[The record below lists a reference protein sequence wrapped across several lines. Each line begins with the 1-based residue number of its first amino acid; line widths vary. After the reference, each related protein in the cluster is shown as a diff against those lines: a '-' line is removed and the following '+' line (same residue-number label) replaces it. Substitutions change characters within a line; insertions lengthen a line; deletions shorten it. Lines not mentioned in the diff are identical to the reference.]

1 MQSLIILLFL
11 IKIIFKKDKYLLNKR
26 EKTILKYL
34 IAKGIPD
41 YFRQNLWILC
51 SRAKADLADNASYY
65 QDLLKLSKEIPSLYE
80 KQIDKD
86 IRRTVN
92 DNLKNNEELKIK
104 MKNVLMCYSIR
115 NSSIGYCQGFN
126 FLVLRLLEV
135 LKGEV
140 IIYIFL
146 IKIFFIFYL
155 IGRSLLG
162 LL

>member
-1 MQSLIILLFL
+1 M
-11 IKIIFKKDKYLLNKR
+11 
-26 EKTILKYL
+26 
-34 IAKGIPD
+34 
-41 YFRQNLWILC
+41 
-51 SRAKADLADNASYY
+51 
-65 QDLLKLSKEIPSLYE
+65 LKLSKEVPSLYE

-86 IRRTVN
+86 IRRTIN
-92 DNLKNNEELKIK
+92 EKLKSNEDLKIK

-162 LL
+162 FL

>member
-1 MQSLIILLFL
+1 MLT
-11 IKIIFKKDKYLLNKR
+11 KEEKKL
-26 EKTILKYL
+26 LKYL

-51 SRAKADLADNASYY
+51 SRAKADLANNTTYY
-65 QDLLKLSKEIPSLYE
+65 EDLLKLSREVPSLYE

-86 IRRTVN
+86 IKRTIN
-92 DNLKNNEELKIK
+92 DNLKNNDELKKK

-140 IIYIFL
+140 IHFFI
-146 IKIFFIFYL
+146 IKFIFYL
-155 IGRSLLG
+155 
-162 LL
+162 

>member
-1 MQSLIILLFL
+1 MLT
-11 IKIIFKKDKYLLNKR
+11 KE
-26 EKTILKYL
+26 EKQLLKYL

-51 SRAKADLADNASYY
+51 SRAKADLANNTSYY
-65 QDLLKLSKEIPSLYE
+65 EDLLKLSKEVPSLYE

-86 IRRTVN
+86 IKRTIN
-92 DNLKNNEELKIK
+92 DNLKNNDELKKK

-140 IIYIFL
+140 IHFFI
-146 IKIFFIFYL
+146 IKFIFY
-155 IGRSLLG
+155 IQ
-162 LL
+162 

>member
-1 MQSLIILLFL
+1 M
-11 IKIIFKKDKYLLNKR
+11 
-26 EKTILKYL
+26 LKYL
-34 IAKGIPD
+34 IAQGIPE

-51 SRAKADLADNASYY
+51 SRAKADLSNNSTYY
-65 QDLLKLSKEIPSLYE
+65 EDLLKLSKEVPSLYE

-86 IRRTVN
+86 IRRTIN
-92 DNLKNNEELKIK
+92 DNLKNNDELKQK

-140 IIYIFL
+140 IHYLLLNLYFIYNRKKPFGFSVI
-146 IKIFFIFYL
+146 
-155 IGRSLLG
+155 
-162 LL
+162 

>member
-1 MQSLIILLFL
+1 M
-11 IKIIFKKDKYLLNKR
+11 
-26 EKTILKYL
+26 
-34 IAKGIPD
+34 
-41 YFRQNLWILC
+41 
-51 SRAKADLADNASYY
+51 ADNTSYY

-135 LKGEV
+135 LQGEV
-140 IIYIFL
+140 IY
-146 IKIFFIFYL
+146 K
-155 IGRSLLG
+155 LLFNINFVNRKKLFG
-162 LL
+162 CFAI

>member
-1 MQSLIILLFL
+1 
-11 IKIIFKKDKYLLNKR
+11 
-26 EKTILKYL
+26 
-34 IAKGIPD
+34 
-41 YFRQNLWILC
+41 
-51 SRAKADLADNASYY
+51 LADNTSYY

-162 LL
+162 FL

>member
-1 MQSLIILLFL
+1 M
-11 IKIIFKKDKYLLNKR
+11 KKE
-26 EKTILKYL
+26 EKKLLKYL

-51 SRAKADLADNASYY
+51 SRAKADLANNTTYY
-65 QDLLKLSKEIPSLYE
+65 EDLLKLSKEVPSLYE

-86 IRRTVN
+86 IKRTIN
-92 DNLKNNEELKIK
+92 DNLKNNDELKKK

-140 IIYIFL
+140 IHFFI
-146 IKIFFIFYL
+146 IKFIFYL
-155 IGRSLLG
+155 
-162 LL
+162 

>member
-1 MQSLIILLFL
+1 MLT
-11 IKIIFKKDKYLLNKR
+11 KEEKKL
-26 EKTILKYL
+26 LKYL

-51 SRAKADLADNASYY
+51 SRAKADLANNTTYY
-65 QDLLKLSKEIPSLYE
+65 EDLLKLSKEVPSLYE

-86 IRRTVN
+86 IKRTIN
-92 DNLKNNEELKIK
+92 DNLKNNDELKKK
-104 MKNVLMCYSIR
+104 MKNVLLCYSIR

-140 IIYIFL
+140 IHFFI
-146 IKIFFIFYL
+146 IKFIFYL
-155 IGRSLLG
+155 
-162 LL
+162 

>member
-1 MQSLIILLFL
+1 M
-11 IKIIFKKDKYLLNKR
+11 
-26 EKTILKYL
+26 
-34 IAKGIPD
+34 
-41 YFRQNLWILC
+41 
-51 SRAKADLADNASYY
+51 ADNTSYY

-140 IIYIFL
+140 SNLF
-146 IKIFFIFYL
+146 FFIYKF
-155 IGRSLLG
+155 
-162 LL
+162 